1 MEAALGHLRILDL
14 CDLRGALAGR
24 MLADLGADVLKVE
37 PPGGERGR
45 LRAPFAGERRSP
57 DRSLP
62 FLFRN
67 ANKGSVAIDLTDPS
81 GRARLDELLDRA
93 DLLLENFT
101 AADRTRLR
109 LDPAAV
115 RARHPHLVHVAVA
128 DFGLTGPR
136 AAWTAEPICALAAS
150 GALYTAGLAELPP
163 CNAPGHLAHDCA
175 SIYALAGALAALA
188 ERARSGLGQTV
199 EISVQEAAL
208 AGLNPWS
215 IPLADYARRYPVL
228 PMLLPRNGDGPY
240 TVLRA
245 RDGYLRVLPATPK
258 QWHGFCEWL
267 GKPEALAG
275 PHWEQAMYRLANHD
289 VIRLVAADALAERGR
304 EETIEQG
311 RGAGFPIVPCNTP
324 EEFVAEAQ
332 TRSRGFFRATGFA
345 HLESAPF
352 AALPC
357 DFSRTPVS
365 LRRPAPA
372 RPGSEAYFPPREP
385 GERPGPD
392 QPRPPLDGVL
402 VVGLTCGAVGPEA
415 CGLLRDLGADVIKIE
430 SRANLDFLRRV
441 TLDGDPNHSWTFNEE
456 CRGQKSVCLDLS
468 TARGRE
474 IARALCKRAD
484 VVIENNRGGVAGAW
498 GLDYD
503 DVARVNPAVIYL
515 CSQGFGRG
523 GPLGEAPSFGP
534 LNSTFAGVNTLW
546 NHPPRRTRRACRSII
561 PITSRASSGRSRCW
575 PRSSTAG
582 ERERGSASTCRK
594 PRRRRS

>member
-258 QWHGFCEWL
+258 QWHGIL
-267 GKPEALAG
+267 RVAR
-275 PHWEQAMYRLANHD
+275 QA
-289 VIRLVAADALAERGR
+289 
-304 EETIEQG
+304 
-311 RGAGFPIVPCNTP
+311 RGAG
-324 EEFVAEAQ
+324 
-332 TRSRGFFRATGFA
+332 RSTLGAG
-345 HLESAPF
+345 
-352 AALPC
+352 
-357 DFSRTPVS
+357 DV
-365 LRRPAPA
+365 PA
-372 RPGSEAYFPPREP
+372 REPRRHSP
-385 GERPGPD
+385 RRRGRASGTRTRGNDRAGARSGLPD
-392 QPRPPLDGVL
+392 
-402 VVGLTCGAVGPEA
+402 
-415 CGLLRDLGADVIKIE
+415 
-430 SRANLDFLRRV
+430 RALQHSRRV
-441 TLDGDPNHSWTFNEE
+441 
-456 CRGQKSVCLDLS
+456 R
-468 TARGRE
+468 
-474 IARALCKRAD
+474 
-484 VVIENNRGGVAGAW
+484 
-498 GLDYD
+498 
-503 DVARVNPAVIYL
+503 
-515 CSQGFGRG
+515 
-523 GPLGEAPSFGP
+523 
-534 LNSTFAGVNTLW
+534 
-546 NHPPRRTRRACRSII
+546 
-561 PITSRASSGRSRCW
+561 
-575 PRSSTAG
+575 
-582 ERERGSASTCRK
+582 RGSADSVARLL
-594 PRRRRS
+594 PRHGIRASRVGAVRGPAVRFLPHARFSA